1 MIDPDVTDMARVQR
15 RIATGVSQDNCID
28 VPALFSI
35 IRARTVFLVHLLF
48 LFFLLLLSFTLL
60 FK

>member
-35 IRARTVFLVHLLF
+35 ILCF
-48 LFFLLLLSFTLL
+48 
-60 FK
+60 